1 MGPEEVVKVIGGL
14 QHLPHKDRPIEL
26 DVLSLE

>member
-14 QHLPHKDRPIEL
+14 QHLPHKDRPREL